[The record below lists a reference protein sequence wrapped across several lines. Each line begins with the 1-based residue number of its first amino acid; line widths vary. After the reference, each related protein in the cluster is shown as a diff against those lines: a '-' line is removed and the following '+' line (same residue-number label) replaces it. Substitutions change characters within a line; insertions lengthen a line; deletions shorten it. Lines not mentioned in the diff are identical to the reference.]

1 MIHFL
6 GNKKGK
12 VGYMLLKIDVEKAYE
27 RIEWSFIKGML
38 IRMNLQVDLIDIIM
52 SYISIVSTSIMVNGE
67 ALDLIFPS
75 RGIRQGDPLSP

>member
-38 IRMNLQVDLIDIIM
+38 IRMNLPVDLIDIIM

-67 ALDLIFPS
+67 ALDPIFPS

>member
-1 MIHFL
+1 
-6 GNKKGK
+6 
-12 VGYMLLKIDVEKAYE
+12 MLLKIDVEKAYE

-38 IRMNLQVDLIDIIM
+38 IRMNLPVDLIDIIM

-67 ALDLIFPS
+67 ALDPIFPS